1 MKKIIL
7 TLFILSGF
15 AMVTKAQTS
24 YWTFSWP
31 ISMGLGTTNDYI
43 QKTSFRGFGLT
54 GSSFLT
60 DNISVGGEW
69 SWEVFDEIKRDLPP
83 REIDLGD
90 GIMSTVSGVEYRYLN
105 TLPLFVNAHYFIG
118 DNGNIRPYAGL
129 GIGTVY
135 VDERTDIGLLSF
147 QSKKWRFGLQ
157 PEIGVFI
164 PFGLSPTGVNL
175 SARYRYATKASDAD
189 AVSMFSF
196 TIGLGFMN

>member
-1 MKKIIL
+1 MKKVIL
-7 TLFILSGF
+7 TLLILSGF
-15 AMVTKAQTS
+15 AMASNAQTS

-43 QKTSFRGFGLT
+43 QKTSFRGFGIT
-54 GSSFLT
+54 GSSFIT
-60 DNISVGGEW
+60 DNLSVGGEW

-90 GIMSTVSGVEYRYLN
+90 GIMGNVSGVEYRYLN
-105 TLPLFVNAHYFIG
+105 TLPIFVNAHYFIG
-118 DNGNIRPYAGL
+118 QNGNIRPYAGM

-135 VDERTDIGLLSF
+135 VDERTDIGLVSY

-157 PEIGVFI
+157 PEVGVFI